1 MEVLH
6 EYQIKKVIMNK
17 RQRKI
22 RDFFD
27 QAALEYD
34 RDRSSKG
41 GRIFNELIEIPA
53 TIGLVGN
60 VEKNKKIL
68 DIGCGIGS
76 YSKFYGEK
84 LANVTGI
91 DISEKMLEISKYK
104 CRHCPNA
111 SFKNTSFKNFTPN
124 KKFDIIIGAFMLGYF
139 DDLEFTFQKIN
150 SVLNKK
156 GIAVFSML
164 HPVRLS
170 TIKRTLFSYEIGNY
184 FDEKYYKT
192 DLNMKFGELKL
203 RKWNIEDVFNAIK
216 KTNLIVSDI
225 REPIPIKT
233 KSKKFKKEELLFYK
247 SNPSVIV
254 FKFEKR

>member
-1 MEVLH
+1 
-6 EYQIKKVIMNK
+6 MNK

-27 QAALEYD
+27 QAAGEYD
-34 RDRSSKG
+34 RDRTNNG

-53 TIGLVGN
+53 TIKLVGE
-60 VEKNKKIL
+60 VEKNSNIL
-68 DIGCGIGS
+68 DVGCGIGS
-76 YSKFYGEK
+76 YSKYYGEK

-104 CRHCPNA
+104 CRHCPSVN
-111 SFKNTSFKNFTPN
+111 FKKSSFKNFDSD
-124 KKFDIIIGAFMLGYF
+124 KKFDVIIGGFMLGYF
-139 DDLEFTFQKIN
+139 EDLDFTFQKI
-150 SVLNKK
+150 SSILNTK
-156 GIAVFSML
+156 GKAVFSML

-192 DLNMKFGELKL
+192 DLNMKFGELEL
-203 RKWNIEDVFNAIK
+203 RKWNIEDIFDSVK

-225 REPIPIKT
+225 REPVPIGT

-247 SNPSVIV
+247 NNPSVIV
-254 FKFEKR
+254 FKFEKKWT